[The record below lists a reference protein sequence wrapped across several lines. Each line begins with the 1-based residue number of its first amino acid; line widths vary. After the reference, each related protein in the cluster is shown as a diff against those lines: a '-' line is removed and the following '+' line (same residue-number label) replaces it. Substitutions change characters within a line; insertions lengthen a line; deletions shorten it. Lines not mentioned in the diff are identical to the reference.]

1 MIRTLKDKIK
11 ISVCFIILMFIIQG
25 CNNQQK
31 DQAVARQY
39 TCPMHPQIIKNEP
52 GICPICSMDLVA
64 VSHEDMHL
72 EVGADLSDVIKSSG
86 EAIISDIKTISPKN
100 QTLSDTI
107 KLKGIVTYNTNN
119 QKTISSYINGRIEK
133 LYVKYNFQEVSKG
146 QRLMDIYSPELAAAQ
161 QELLYLKKVGDNA
174 LLEQAKTK
182 IRLLGVTEAQ
192 IKQVLSSGKVNYS
205 IPIYSAYA
213 GYLMDSQNTNEI
225 QNNFSNVMNGS
236 NDAMGNSNE
245 STLNTSNTPFNLRE
259 GMYVNTG
266 QPLFKLFN
274 SNSVWAEFYAD
285 ADQLKSIKKN
295 TPIQISGNTIKNFD
309 SKISL
314 IVPFYKEG
322 RNFTTLRVELKNDI
336 NRFKIGELLTGEIIS
351 APLEGLWI
359 PASAVYSLGERSIVF
374 VKSEN
379 ALKPRLIT
387 SFATVNNM
395 VLVKEGLQAEEE
407 IAENAAYLI
416 DSESFIMR

>member
-1 MIRTLKDKIK
+1 M
-11 ISVCFIILMFIIQG
+11 
-25 CNNQQK
+25 
-31 DQAVARQY
+31 
-39 TCPMHPQIIKNEP
+39 
-52 GICPICSMDLVA
+52 
-64 VSHEDMHL
+64 
-72 EVGADLSDVIKSSG
+72 
-86 EAIISDIKTISPKN
+86 
-100 QTLSDTI
+100 
-107 KLKGIVTYNTNN
+107 
-119 QKTISSYINGRIEK
+119 
-133 LYVKYNFQEVSKG
+133 
-146 QRLMDIYSPELAAAQ
+146 
-161 QELLYLKKVGDNA
+161 
-174 LLEQAKTK
+174 LEQAKTK